1 MLVLANIVNSHH
13 YVRPALI
20 SWPVQVDVYI
30 IVYYIVI
37 MPQTIRIGPEAHSI
51 LTEIARETHTTLT
64 EALSRAVT
72 AYRREVF
79 MQGLAGDFAALG
91 ADHEQWADEQAERLA
106 WEETNADGLENE

>member
-1 MLVLANIVNSHH
+1 MSILANIVNSGYSGLAKLTHW
-13 YVRPALI
+13 PAQI
-20 SWPVQVDVYI
+20 DAYI

-37 MPQTIRIGPEAHSI
+37 MPQTIRIEPEAHRI
-51 LTEIARETHTTLT
+51 LTEIARETHTTLIET
-64 EALSRAVT
+64 LSRAVT

-91 ADHEQWADEQAERLA
+91 ADHEQWADEHAERLA